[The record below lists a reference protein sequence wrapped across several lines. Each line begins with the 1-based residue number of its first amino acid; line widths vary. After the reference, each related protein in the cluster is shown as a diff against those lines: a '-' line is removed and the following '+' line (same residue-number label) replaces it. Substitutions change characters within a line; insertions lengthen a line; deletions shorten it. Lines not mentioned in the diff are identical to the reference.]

1 MDSFFV
7 LIKYLMFSVTQK
19 RIETNK
25 VECVHA
31 ITFRRHAPNGGC
43 GGGAAVQ
50 SCQQALLGNSHK
62 DISLRYT
69 YLEDNKY
76 TVGYKGHLAELWFW
90 GAALFAIKKTNH
102 ERNCV
107 YITHDY
113 GTAFGLAI
121 QKKKFVYIAHLQG
134 PRTEE
139 KINYGEPI
147 NWFDIKILKFCE
159 RYVFKN
165 ALYVCFPSAGACD
178 YYFNSKYRSIERSSA
193 RIGPVLYNTLY
204 AHPAPQSVPSVS
216 LDPSV
221 TTFLSIGALTNAK
234 GIDRIPFFFEENINK
249 IEGRVRWVVVGQG
262 PYYSKVNEH
271 AKLIK
276 RNNPNFDFVII
287 KSLSYPEICYLNN
300 LCDVYLMLHRISI
313 FDLATLEAMQKG
325 KCVVLS
331 RVGGNVEFNKD
342 NNVIYDDQ
350 FSELNSFNKDLI
362 VDKGELNKKVYD
374 KYFSNQVFM
383 KAYHSVID
391 DLCS

>member
-1 MDSFFV
+1 M
-7 LIKYLMFSVTQK
+7 
-19 RIETNK
+19 
-25 VECVHA
+25 
-31 ITFRRHAPNGGC
+31 
-43 GGGAAVQ
+43 
-50 SCQQALLGNSHK
+50 
-62 DISLRYT
+62 
-69 YLEDNKY
+69 
-76 TVGYKGHLAELWFW
+76 
-90 GAALFAIKKTNH
+90 
-102 ERNCV
+102 
-107 YITHDY
+107 
-113 GTAFGLAI
+113 AI